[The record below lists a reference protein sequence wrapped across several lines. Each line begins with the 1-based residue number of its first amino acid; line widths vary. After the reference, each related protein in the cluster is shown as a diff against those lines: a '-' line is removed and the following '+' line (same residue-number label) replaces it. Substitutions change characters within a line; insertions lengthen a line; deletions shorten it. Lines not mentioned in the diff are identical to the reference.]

1 MTGTALGVSTGRI
14 RGVLFDLDGT
24 LYAQRPLRLAMAA
37 ELAVACLLHPGTA
50 GTRLA
55 VLRTYRRMHEELRH
69 VGGVESLAVIQAAR
83 TGERTNVPLVA
94 VQAIVDEWMQQR
106 PLKYLR
112 WCRRPGVT
120 RTLEQLRA
128 AGVKL
133 GVLSDYPAQQKL
145 EALGLAGY
153 FSPVL
158 CTTDREINALK
169 PDPRG
174 FRHACDVWGLLPE
187 EVLYVGDRPE
197 VDGAGAS
204 AAGLPCVIVG
214 SGQRGSRGGWRVARG
229 FSDLDEVLG
238 AA

>member
-1 MTGTALGVSTGRI
+1 MTAATLVARGRI

-24 LYAQRPLRLAMAA
+24 LYSQPPLRLAMAA
-37 ELAVACLLHPGTA
+37 ELAMSCVLQPRAA
-50 GTRLA
+50 RTRLA

-69 VGGVESLAVIQAAR
+69 ADGAEPLSEVQAAR
-83 TGERTNVPLVA
+83 TGKRTNVPLST
-94 VQAIVDEWMQQR
+94 VQALVDEWMQQR

-112 WCRRPGVT
+112 WCRRPGVMS
-120 RTLEQLRA
+120 TLDRLRA
-128 AGVKL
+128 AGLKL

-145 EALGLAGY
+145 EALGLAGL

-158 CTTDREINALK
+158 CTTDSEINALK

-197 VDGAGAS
+197 VDGAGAF

-214 SGQRGSRGGWRVARG
+214 SHSSSGGWRAARG
-229 FSDLDEVLG
+229 FPTLDEVLG
-238 AA
+238 GA